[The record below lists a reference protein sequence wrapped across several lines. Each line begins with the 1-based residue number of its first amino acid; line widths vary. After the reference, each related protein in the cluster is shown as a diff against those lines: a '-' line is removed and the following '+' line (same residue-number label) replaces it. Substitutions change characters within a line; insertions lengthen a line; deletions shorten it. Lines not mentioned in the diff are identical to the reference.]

1 MPDSLLVALGGNA
14 LIKKCQ
20 RGTLDEQRRNIH
32 ECLSGLLEPIQ
43 NGTRLVITHGNGP
56 QVGAILMR
64 AKAAKDEAYDLPLDV
79 CVAQSQ
85 GEIGYLIQQSLQAL
99 LHRHGIHRPVVTMLS
114 QTVVDLKDSHF
125 QNPSKPI
132 GFYLSEQETQKLK
145 AQGVRLVEEP
155 QRGYRRVV
163 PSPFPLEI
171 IEAKAIEQVVNTGTI
186 VIAVGGGGIPVYRDE
201 TGTLCGIEAV
211 VDKDL
216 GSSVLAVALKI
227 NRILNLTSVDHAKLH
242 YRLSEERDLKT
253 LSVSQAKQYLAKGH
267 FAPGSMGP
275 KIEAAIHFVEHGGQE
290 FIITRT
296 DKVREGL
303 RGELGTHICSFE
315 SISGIDCEV

>member
-14 LIKKCQ
+14 LIKKGQ
-20 RGTLDEQRRNIH
+20 RGTLEEQRCNIDK
-32 ECLSGLLEPIQ
+32 CLSGLLEPIQ
-43 NGTRLVITHGNGP
+43 NGTPLVITHGNGP

-64 AKAAKDEAYDLPLDV
+64 AQAAKDGAYNLPLDV

-99 LHRHGIHRPVVTMLS
+99 MQRHGIPRPVLTMLS
-114 QTVVDLKDSHF
+114 QTLVDPQDSHF
-125 QNPSKPI
+125 QHPSKPI
-132 GFYLSEQETQKLK
+132 GFYLSEQEVRELK
-145 AQGVRLVEEP
+145 AQGVQLAEDA

-171 IEAKAIEQVVNTGTI
+171 VEAKSIVQVVDAGTI

-216 GSSVLAVALKI
+216 ASSVLAVALKF

-242 YRLSEERDLKT
+242 YRSSQERDLKT
-253 LSVSQAKQYLAKGH
+253 LSVSQAKQHLAEGH

-303 RGELGTHICSFE
+303 RGELGTHICSFV
-315 SISGIDCEV
+315 SISGNDCEV